1 MGYESKN
8 WAFGE
13 LLKKWRTMRR
23 YSQLQLAVDLGVSS
37 RHLSFIETGRS
48 KPSREMVLRL
58 AEHLDLPLRERNVML
73 LSAGF
78 APAFEQRS
86 IEAPELSA
94 VRDAVEMVLKGHE
107 PFPAIAVDRSWNV
120 MMSNCGAA
128 FLGEGVAPELLTP
141 APNVYRLS
149 LHPNGF
155 RPRVSNFQEYAGH
168 LVARLRRDSAVHGG
182 PELQALLAEIETYP
196 GISEL
201 SAPLA
206 GRGSIALPLCVE
218 SDDCELAFITT
229 IATFGTPYEVTV
241 SELAIETFF
250 PADNFTADYVRSRVH
265 KI

>member
-1 MGYESKN
+1 MGYESRN

-23 YSQLQLAVDLGVSS
+23 YSQLQLALDLGVSS

-48 KPSREMVLRL
+48 NPSREMVLLL
-58 AEHLDLPLRERNVML
+58 AEHLDLPLRERNAML

-94 VRDAVEMVLKGHE
+94 VRDAVKMVLKGHE

-120 MMSNCGAA
+120 IMSNCGAA
-128 FLGEGVAPELLTP
+128 FLGEGVAPELLSPT
-141 APNVYRLS
+141 PNVYRLS

-155 RPRVSNFQEYAGH
+155 RPRVLNFQEYAGH

-182 PELQALLAEIETYP
+182 PELHALLTEIETYP

-201 SAPLA
+201 SAPVT
-206 GRGSIALPLCVE
+206 GRGGVALPLCVE
-218 SDDCELAFITT
+218 SDGCELAFITT

-250 PADNFTADYVRSRVH
+250 PADNFTANYVRSRAH